1 MKVRLLLLAF
11 VLFLFSS
18 CGNLWDDVT
27 PNISKINISKI
38 NWNGVTNN
46 VYYVDKDGGEFSI
59 TGTLDNGIVFPS
71 PTGND
76 WFSGVIDSQR
86 NSDTSHKLTFSF
98 TVQTNDTGQDREI
111 EIHFQ
116 QELLGFDRGTLTL
129 KQSH

>member
-27 PNISKINISKI
+27 PNISKINWDGI
-38 NWNGVTNN
+38 TNN

-76 WFSGVIDSQR
+76 WFSGVIDSRR
-86 NSDTSHKLTFSF
+86 NSDTPHKLTFSF
-98 TVQTNDTGQDREI
+98 TVQANDTGQDREI

-129 KQSH
+129 KQSY